1 MDLLIQEKT
10 TEAIKWICAENE
22 KFRKKFTEEFYLI
35 CKNVRC
41 LGTILAFEIAD
52 GKDEYLNNISTII
65 TQQSLEQGV
74 YIRPLGNTVYI
85 MPPYC
90 ITKDE
95 LDKVYYV
102 LMDLMEK
109 LKNVLEKR

>member
-1 MDLLIQEKT
+1 M
-10 TEAIKWICAENE
+10 
-22 KFRKKFTEEFYLI
+22 KKFVFVVLSGVLSSVSVYAAQTVPVSKEAQVSLI
-35 CKNVRC
+35 KESKKN
-41 LGTILAFEIAD
+41 ILEIAD
-52 GKDEYLNNISTII
+52 GKDEYLNNISTVI